1 MIQVDGYM
9 LRVHSV
15 MLRTYSKVLDDMICR
30 GFLLD
35 FTEGARRERRRRGEG
50 VQGTDEYI
58 AGLIKNL
65 HLVVAERYVGNV
77 EATVPVIQ
85 QILKDLKG

>member
-35 FTEGARRERRRRGEG
+35 FTEGARRERRRRGRG
-50 VQGTDEYI
+50 YKVLMNI
-58 AGLIKNL
+58 
-65 HLVVAERYVGNV
+65 
-77 EATVPVIQ
+77 
-85 QILKDLKG
+85 

>member
-1 MIQVDGYM
+1 MA
-9 LRVHSV
+9 RVGKFEGPPSE
-15 MLRTYSKVLDDMICR
+15 CR
-30 GFLLD
+30 D
-35 FTEGARRERRRRGEG
+35 QKRKEGEG

-58 AGLIKNL
+58 AGLIKDL